1 MTDPKKELRPISLT
15 PALSKLAEDFIVSD
29 FIKPAVEKVAG
40 TFNWTFRRAL
50 LTGYVDFLS
59 NRSQRVKLGID
70 CFSEWS
76 KVPARVPQ
84 GTKLGPWLFLLMIN
98 DLSVSLDIFNLW
110 KYVDD
115 TTVSETVPKGKISHA
130 QSAVDQV
137 QSWSE
142 ENLFQLNCAKTKE
155 LLISFSPQY
164 PQFPKTNV
172 DRELIESV
180 QCVKLL
186 GLRSIQR
193 KSHHRSWTSG

>member
-1 MTDPKKELRPISLT
+1 MKKTIFNSDWQNGFD
-15 PALSKLAEDFIVSD
+15 ACLSFGVIGVFI
-29 FIKPAVEKVAG
+29 
-40 TFNWTFRRAL
+40 
-50 LTGYVDFLS
+50 S
-59 NRSQRVKLGID
+59 NRSQRVKLGND

-76 KVPARVPQ
+76 KVPAGVPQ

-98 DLSVSLDIFNLW
+98 DLSVSLDNFNLW

-172 DRELIESV
+172 DGELIESV
-180 QCVKLL
+180 QCLFIYCTVSVCLSVCL
-186 GLRSIQR
+186 SLSL
-193 KSHHRSWTSG
+193 

>member
-1 MTDPKKELRPISLT
+1 MIGV
-15 PALSKLAEDFIVSD
+15 FI
-29 FIKPAVEKVAG
+29 
-40 TFNWTFRRAL
+40 
-50 LTGYVDFLS
+50 S
-59 NRSQRVKLGID
+59 NRSQRVKLGND

-76 KVPARVPQ
+76 KVPAGVPQ

-98 DLSVSLDIFNLW
+98 DLSVSLDNFNLW

-172 DRELIESV
+172 DGELIESV
-180 QCVKLL
+180 QCLFIYCTVSVCLSVCL
-186 GLRSIQR
+186 SLSL
-193 KSHHRSWTSG
+193 